1 MAMVKITI
9 GLLILKIFVH
19 VGLQFVWNL
28 LNILIF
34 LIFMQMWL
42 ISLPVKA
49 RIFLQELKNLA
60 LLEFIPYEDL
70 FGFLEE
76 DSSPYETQ
84 FGIERLGSNHL
95 ASSMFLIGLVLAALL
110 VILLLTWIL
119 AKRFLRCK
127 KAFELLKKK
136 LIYNAIIRFILQS
149 SVELQVAACTV
160 ISYDRH
166 ASKPLKEPTDKD

>member
-1 MAMVKITI
+1 
-9 GLLILKIFVH
+9 
-19 VGLQFVWNL
+19 
-28 LNILIF
+28 
-34 LIFMQMWL
+34 
-42 ISLPVKA
+42 
-49 RIFLQELKNLA
+49 
-60 LLEFIPYEDL
+60 
-70 FGFLEE
+70 
-76 DSSPYETQ
+76 
-84 FGIERLGSNHL
+84 
-95 ASSMFLIGLVLAALL
+95 MFLIGLVLAALL
-110 VILLLTWIL
+110 VILLLTWLL